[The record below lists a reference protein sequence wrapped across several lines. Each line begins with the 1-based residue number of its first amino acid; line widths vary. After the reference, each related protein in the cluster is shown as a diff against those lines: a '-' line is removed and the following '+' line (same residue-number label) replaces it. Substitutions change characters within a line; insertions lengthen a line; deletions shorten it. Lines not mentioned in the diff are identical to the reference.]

1 MRLLQINPVIRQNTS
16 TGRIMR
22 EIGEVAI
29 AAGWDSYIAYSG
41 GRDGIVTSSSKTI
54 PVGNRLDVALHG
66 LYTRLT
72 DRHGLASRRA
82 TARFIEDIKRINPDI
97 IHIHNIH
104 GYFLNYPLLFRY
116 LKECGK
122 PVVWTV
128 HDCWLYTGHC
138 YYYSFAGCESW
149 KSGCGSC
156 PQRNAFPRS
165 WFFDRSAKNFED
177 KREAFTSLGKDQLT
191 IVPVSEWIR
200 GEMAESFL
208 KNCNFQVIHNGID
221 LDVFKPYDD
230 LAATR
235 EKYGLTD
242 GETIILGVAS
252 IWSQE
257 KGLDDFVRMAGKLH
271 EGERIVLVGVDDKTR
286 KELPSNIIAI
296 RRTDNVGELARL
308 YACATAFV
316 NPTWQDNYPTVNLE
330 ATACG
335 TPVVTYRTGGSVES
349 VTPETGVVVE
359 QGDVDGLLAA
369 VRSIA
374 MQGAGAYAAACRALA
389 EERFDKKNRYQ
400 DYIELYQRN
409 AQCVMLNDKDLRDR
423 FL

>member
-1 MRLLQINPVIRQNTS
+1 
-16 TGRIMR
+16 MR

-82 TARFIEDIKRINPDI
+82 TARFIEDIKRIDPDI

-116 LKECGK
+116 LKESGK

-165 WFFDRSAKNFED
+165 WFLDRSAKNFED
-177 KREAFTSLGKDQLT
+177 KRRAFTSLGKDQLT

-208 KNCNFQVIHNGID
+208 KDCNFQVIHNGID

-235 EKYGLTD
+235 EKYGLNDT
-242 GETIILGVAS
+242 ETIILGVAS

-257 KGLDDFVRMAGKLH
+257 KGLDDFIRMAGKLQ

-374 MQGAGAYAAACRALA
+374 MKGAGAYAAACRALA
-389 EERFDKKNRYQ
+389 EERFDKKDRYQ

-409 AQCVMLNDKDLRDR
+409 AQCVMRNA
-423 FL
+423 